1 MVNTDPLNVDPPSST
16 THTDP
21 PSSAPPRRHALEFVS
36 GARAL
41 LAHILPRFLQS
52 QPNTDQSTDS
62 QQHSGQTDISI
73 HPPADVQVA
82 AVQVCLTPVVLQ

>member
-1 MVNTDPLNVDPPSST
+1 M

-21 PSSAPPRRHALEFVS
+21 PSSPPPRRHVLALVS

-41 LAHILPRFLQS
+41 LALILLRFPQS
-52 QPNTDQSTDS
+52 QPNTDQSTNP
-62 QQHSGQTDISI
+62 QQHSGQPLISI
-73 HPPADVQVA
+73 HPPNHVQVA

>member
-21 PSSAPPRRHALEFVS
+21 PSSAPPHRHALAFVS

-52 QPNTDQSTDS
+52 QPNTDQSTNP
-62 QQHSGQTDISI
+62 QQHSGQPVISI
-73 HPPADVQVA
+73 HAPAHVQVA